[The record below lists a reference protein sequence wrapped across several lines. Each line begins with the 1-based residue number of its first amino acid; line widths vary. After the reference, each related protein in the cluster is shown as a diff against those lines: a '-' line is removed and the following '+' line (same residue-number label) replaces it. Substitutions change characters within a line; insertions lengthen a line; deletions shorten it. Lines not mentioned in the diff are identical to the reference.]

1 MRSDLIPFY
10 LAGRGRGAALEQGK
24 MCFLAHLKRLKIMYQ
39 KYLIKNNLSLREAL
53 RTMKYKRQFRKE
65 NPTYFDGDGLI
76 IYTGP
81 QGSGKTLSA
90 VKYCCDLMEFYPR
103 CKLVTNLMIK
113 DYPIVSLEEFIRNFY
128 GLSTSSEFYTM
139 TLNAQKAIISDY
151 LHLNRV
157 FPFNNGDDLMRY
169 NNLTE
174 GVIFLID
181 EIQLYFNSL
190 ESKNINMDVMTE
202 ISQQRKQRK
211 HIIATSQV
219 FGRMAKPLREQF
231 NTVVKCNNYFSL
243 LQRNLFLRNEDV
255 QTDED
260 FTNPHGA
267 IDKVQFFFHRVED
280 YERYDT
286 YYKVLKGKFIS
297 GEERNQDIYDRITI
311 ERRSGNA

>member
-1 MRSDLIPFY
+1 MYERDLV
-10 LAGRGRGAALEQGK
+10 R
-24 MCFLAHLKRLKIMYQ
+24 
-39 KYLIKNNLSLREAL
+39 NDLSIRQAI
-53 RTMKYKRQFRKE
+53 RTMRYKRKFRKE

-76 IYTGP
+76 VFTGP

-90 VKYCCDLMEFYPR
+90 VRYCYALMRNYPKA
-103 CKLVTNLMIK
+103 KLVTNLMLK
-113 DYPIVSLEEFIRNFY
+113 DYPIVTLEEFIRNFY
-128 GLSTSSEFYTM
+128 GLASSADFHEM
-139 TLNAQKAIISDY
+139 TLNAQKHIIADY

-169 NNLTE
+169 NNLIE

-202 ISQQRKQRK
+202 MSQQRKQRK

-219 FGRMAKPLREQF
+219 FGRMAKPIREQF
-231 NTVVKCNNYFSL
+231 NTIVKCNNYLSI
-243 LQRNLFLRNEDV
+243 LQRNLYLRTEDI
-255 QTDED
+255 TTNED
-260 FTNPHGA
+260 FTDPHGKV
-267 IDKVQFFFHRVED
+267 DKVQLFFHRVED

-286 YYKVLKGKFIS
+286 YYKILKSKFIA

-311 ERRSGNA
+311 ERRSSGD